1 MEGDS
6 KMKEIQ
12 IQDQVSLN
20 FFRKVSF
27 HKHVKYNWT
36 NPDKGID
43 KNFES
48 EKFYINPD
56 YYKGEL
62 NQIISPKFII
72 SSDAKFFFMGE
83 NHFRAVSNFGITDFE
98 ILEDQN

>member
-1 MEGDS
+1 
-6 KMKEIQ
+6 MKEIQ

-27 HKHVKYNWT
+27 HKHVKYNWF

-43 KNFES
+43 RHFES

-56 YYKGEL
+56 YNEGKRHL
-62 NQIISPKFII
+62 IITPKFIL
-72 SSDAKFFFMGE
+72 SAESKFFFMGE
-83 NHFRAVSNFGITDFE
+83 NQFRAVSNFGITDFE
-98 ILEDQN
+98 ILEVQN